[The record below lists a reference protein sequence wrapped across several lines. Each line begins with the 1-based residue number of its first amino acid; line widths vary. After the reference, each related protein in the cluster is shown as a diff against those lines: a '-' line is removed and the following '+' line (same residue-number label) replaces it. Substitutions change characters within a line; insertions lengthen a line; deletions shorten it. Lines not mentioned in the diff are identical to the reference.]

1 MISTD
6 GDKVQYRSISVCSN
20 LDEEGTAEDGSGKVV
35 GVSLFVDHPN
45 NAEIITPYRGSGTV
59 GGCPPGQSISWN
71 ELKISKR

>member
-35 GVSLFVDHPN
+35 GVSGMWTTQIMP
-45 NAEIITPYRGSGTV
+45 R
-59 GGCPPGQSISWN
+59 
-71 ELKISKR
+71 